1 MSNFSTII
9 NDINGVMMYYFE
21 FLSNEMFEEWKKVRM
36 GAMGWDGV
44 ISAGLIIDIES
55 NKRYKDVL
63 DYNT

>member
-1 MSNFSTII
+1 MSYFSTII

-55 NKRYKDVL
+55 NKRYKDGL
-63 DYNT
+63 YYNT

>member
-55 NKRYKDVL
+55 NKRYKDGQ

>member
-1 MSNFSTII
+1 MSYFSTII

>member
-1 MSNFSTII
+1 
-9 NDINGVMMYYFE
+9 MMYYFE

-55 NKRYKDVL
+55 NKRYKDGQ